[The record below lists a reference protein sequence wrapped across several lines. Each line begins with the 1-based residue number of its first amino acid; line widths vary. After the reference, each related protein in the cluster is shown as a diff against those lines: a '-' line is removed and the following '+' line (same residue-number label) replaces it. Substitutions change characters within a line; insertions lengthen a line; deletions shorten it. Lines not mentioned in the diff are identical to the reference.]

1 MEVILFAL
9 LTVVLVLL
17 WNRVGSLTRKLEQ
30 HEKLLKVLRSEHRSA
45 PAPAPTAA
53 APTEQPVS
61 GWNAPPPSAEP
72 VPRTPQ
78 AAARHAPSP
87 SQPHSAPPPQSVAVR
102 LVREYFTGGN
112 LVVRVGVIV
121 LFFGVAFLLKY
132 AAEHVQ
138 LSIKMRLIAVTVG
151 ALGLFALGWRL
162 RERRRGFSL
171 ALQGGAIG
179 VLYLTLF
186 VALRLYGLL
195 SPAATFALM
204 AALGVVSCLLAVR
217 QDALALA
224 MLGATGGFLAPVL
237 ASTGQG
243 SHVVLFSYYAL
254 LNLFIGAQ
262 AWFKAWRPLNLLAF
276 IFTFGVGAVWGVTRY
291 EPSQFAT
298 TEPFLIY
305 FFMAFV
311 AIAIL
316 FAYRTAP
323 RLTHYV
329 DGTLVF
335 GAPVVAMAMQ
345 MELVRDMDHGRA
357 WSALVAGVV
366 YLGLAAWLHGTQR
379 DTLRL
384 LKESFLAIG
393 AAFLTLAVPLWMDD
407 TWTVA
412 TWALE
417 GAALVWIGLRQSR
430 WLPTASGVLLQL
442 AAAVAWLMQDDVS
455 QALNPVAN
463 AHCMGGLLLSI
474 AGLISAR
481 VASQPDTILKAFG
494 QAPAHLL
501 LAWGLGW
508 WFYASGHEVQEFVP
522 AAWDSGAFV
531 ALCAVTALAC
541 GVLVRP
547 LAWPALRV
555 PALLLLPLMMLAAG
569 AYGML
574 QLHPFSEGGWLAWP
588 FAFAVLW
595 LNLWRHET
603 ALPGQIAASLHGYSL
618 WLAGLLISWE
628 LVWQVQQVTAPESA
642 WAGAAWGIV
651 PTLMLA
657 SLAGDPHG
665 KWWPLRSYPEAFRS
679 WIASVIAAS
688 LAVWSLWLNWTS
700 SGAAAPWPYLPLA
713 NPVDMAVGLAL
724 LSIARWLVMVWRAE
738 SALFDREQQPWM
750 IGALAG
756 TAFVWLNAMLFRT
769 LHHWRGV
776 PYQLDALMADTAVQ
790 AALSIF
796 WTLLALG
803 TMLWANRTGQR
814 ALWFVGAGLMA
825 VVVAK
830 LFLVDLVHVGTLARI
845 VSFLV
850 TGGLMLVIGYFSPLP
865 PKSRAAA

>member
-1 MEVILFAL
+1 MEFILFTML
-9 LTVVLVLL
+9 IVVVVVL
-17 WNRVGSLTRKLEQ
+17 WSRVGSLTRKLEQ

-53 APTEQPVS
+53 ATTEQPVS
-61 GWNAPPPSAEP
+61 AWTAPIPTESAPRTAQSPARPTQSQPQSLPPPESM
-72 VPRTPQ
+72 V
-78 AAARHAPSP
+78 AR
-87 SQPHSAPPPQSVAVR
+87 
-102 LVREYFTGGN
+102 LLREYFTGGN

-138 LSIKMRLIAVTVG
+138 LSIKMRLIGVTLG
-151 ALGLFALGWRL
+151 AAGLFAVGWWQRN
-162 RERRRGFSL
+162 RRRGFAL

-186 VALRLYGLL
+186 AALRLYGLL
-195 SPAATFALM
+195 TPGATFALM
-204 AALGVVSCLLAVR
+204 AALGVASCLLAVR

-243 SHVVLFSYYAL
+243 NHVVLFSYYAL
-254 LNLFIGAQ
+254 LNLFIVAQ

-298 TEPFLIY
+298 TEPFLLY
-305 FFMAFV
+305 FFLAFV

-316 FAYRTAP
+316 FAFRTAP
-323 RLTHYV
+323 QLTHYV

-335 GAPVVAMAMQ
+335 GAPIVAMAMQ
-345 MELVRDMDHGRA
+345 MELVRDMNHGRA
-357 WSALVAGVV
+357 WSALAAGIL
-366 YLGLAAWLHGTQR
+366 YLGLATWLHRTQR

-393 AAFLTLAVPLWMDD
+393 VAFLTLAVPLWMDD
-407 TWTVA
+407 TWTAA

-442 AAAVAWLMQDDVS
+442 AAAFAWLVQNDAS
-455 QALNPVAN
+455 PALIPVAN
-463 AHCMGGLLLSI
+463 AQCVGALLLSI
-474 AGLISAR
+474 AGLLSAR
-481 VASQPDTILKAFG
+481 VATRPDSILKPFG
-494 QAPAHLL
+494 LIPSHLL

-508 WFYASGHEVQEFVP
+508 WFYAGGHEVHEFVP
-522 AAWDSGAFV
+522 AAWESGAFIG
-531 ALCAVTALAC
+531 LCAVTALAC

-555 PALLLLPLMMLAAG
+555 PAFLLLPLMMLVAG
-569 AYGML
+569 GYCML
-574 QLHPFSEGGWLAWP
+574 QLHPSSEGGWLAWP

-595 LNLWRHET
+595 LNLWWHET
-603 ALPGQIAASLHGYSL
+603 SLSDQISASLHGYSV
-618 WLAGLLISWE
+618 WLLGLLISWE
-628 LVWQVQQVTAPESA
+628 LVWQVQQVTAPDTA
-642 WAGAAWGIV
+642 WAGAAWAVV
-651 PTLMLA
+651 PTVMLA
-657 SLAGDPHG
+657 SLAGEPPG
-665 KWWPLRSYPEAFRS
+665 KWWPLRSHPGAFRS
-679 WIASVIAAS
+679 WIALGIAAY
-688 LAVWSLWLNWTS
+688 LAIWSLWLNWVS
-700 SGAAAPWPYLPLA
+700 NGAAAPLPYVPLA
-713 NPVDMAVGLAL
+713 NPLDIAVGFAMLVM
-724 LSIARWLVMVWRAE
+724 ARWLVVVWRAE
-738 SALFDREQQPWM
+738 SALFDREQQPWL

-756 TAFVWLNAMLFRT
+756 TTFVWLNAMLFRT

-776 PYQLDALMADTAVQ
+776 PYQLEALLADTAVQ

-796 WTLLALG
+796 WTVLALG
-803 TMLWANRTGQR
+803 TMLRANRTGQR

>member
-1 MEVILFAL
+1 MEFLFFILTIF
-9 LTVVLVLL
+9 VLWLL
-17 WNRVGSLTRKLEQ
+17 WSRVESLTRRLERL
-30 HEKLLKVLRSEHRSA
+30 EGSLKALRSETPSPPRTEAAPPHTA
-45 PAPAPTAA
+45 PAEAPPRTEPRPAQASVPSQAPAIPPRSRPQPPAP
-53 APTEQPVS
+53 E
-61 GWNAPPPSAEP
+61 
-72 VPRTPQ
+72 
-78 AAARHAPSP
+78 
-87 SQPHSAPPPQSVAVR
+87 QSV
-102 LVREYFTGGN
+102 LVKLLREYFTSGN

-138 LSIKMRLIAVTVG
+138 LSIRMRLIGVTLG
-151 ALGLFALGWRL
+151 AAGLFALGWRL
-162 RERRRGFSL
+162 RHSRRGFSL
-171 ALQGGAIG
+171 ALQGGAVG

-186 VALRLYGLL
+186 AALRLYALL
-195 SPAATFALM
+195 PPGATFVLM

-243 SHVVLFSYYAL
+243 NHVVLFSYYAL
-254 LNLFIGAQ
+254 LNLFIVAQ

-276 IFTFGVGAVWGVTRY
+276 IFTFGVGAAWGVTRY
-291 EPSQFAT
+291 EPSRFAT

-305 FFMAFV
+305 FFFAFV

-316 FAYRTAP
+316 FAFRSAP
-323 RLTHYV
+323 RLTHHV

-335 GAPVVAMAMQ
+335 GTPVVAMAMQ
-345 MELVRDMDHGRA
+345 MELVRDMNHGRA
-357 WSALVAGVV
+357 WSALAAGIV
-366 YLGLAAWLHGTQR
+366 YLGLAAWLHRTQR

-417 GAALVWIGLRQSR
+417 GAALAWVGLRQSR
-430 WLPTASGVLLQL
+430 WLPTVSGVMLQL
-442 AAAVAWLMQDDVS
+442 AAAIAWLVQDNVPA
-455 QALNPVAN
+455 ALHPVAN
-463 AHCMGGLLLSI
+463 AHFMGGLMLSI

-494 QAPAHLL
+494 QAPSHVL

-508 WFYASGHEVQEFVP
+508 WFHAAGHEVQEFVP
-522 AAWDSGAFV
+522 AAWDAGAYV
-531 ALCAVTALAC
+531 GLCAVTALAC

-547 LAWPALRV
+547 LAWPVLRV
-555 PALLLLPLMMLAAG
+555 PALLLLPLMIMG
-569 AYGML
+569 ACGYGML

-588 FAFAVLW
+588 VAFAALW
-595 LNLWRHET
+595 LNLWWHET
-603 ALPGQIAASLHGYSL
+603 TLTDHVAASLHGWSV
-618 WLAGLLISWE
+618 WLSGLLISWE
-628 LVWQVQQVTAPESA
+628 LVWQVQLGTTPGSA
-642 WAGAAWGIV
+642 WAGATWAIV

-657 SLAGDPHG
+657 VLGGDLRG
-665 KWWPLRSYPEAFRS
+665 KWWPLRRYAGAFAS
-679 WIASVIAAS
+679 WIALGIAAY
-688 LAVWSLWLNWTS
+688 LAAWSLWLNWTS
-700 SGAAAPWPYLPLA
+700 NGAAAPFPFLPLV
-713 NPVDMAVGLAL
+713 NPLDMAAGLAL
-724 LSIARWLVMVWRAE
+724 LSITRWLSVVWRAE
-738 SALFDREQQPWM
+738 SALFNREQQTWM
-750 IGALAG
+750 IAALAG
-756 TAFVWLNAMLFRT
+756 AAFVWLNGMLFRT

-776 PYQLDALMADTAVQ
+776 PYQLDALMADTEVQ

-803 TMLWANRTGQR
+803 TMLRANRSGQR
-814 ALWFVGAGLMA
+814 AVWFVGAGLMA

-830 LFLVDLVHVGTLARI
+830 LFLVDLVHAGTLARI

-865 PKSRAAA
+865 PKSGAADSR